1 MRYKRTNLRKREAFE
16 VWLPMA
22 MASCGDNLSD
32 WERHLIRISFKLG
45 WDARALDEKAPK
57 DYKYRIAADD
67 KTVQDKVDEE
77 TK

>member
-1 MRYKRTNLRKREAFE
+1 MKYKRTNLRKREAFE
-16 VWLPMA
+16 LWLPIA

-57 DYKYRIAADD
+57 DYKY
-67 KTVQDKVDEE
+67 TKVIEE
-77 TK
+77 EK